1 MDILILTG
9 RDTESADHDK
19 IRVIALLKT
28 SVDYAIDY
36 DYQYDIAAAASENG
50 VERYILVSSVG
61 ASASS
66 TVFYL

>member
-36 DYQYDIAAAASENG
+36 DYQCNIAASASEN
-50 VERYILVSSVG
+50 RI
-61 ASASS
+61 
-66 TVFYL
+66 